1 MEHRR
6 AALTVAGRRLLIER
20 IRFQGWPVC
29 RAAEAQGVSRATAHK
44 WLRRYDTEGWDGL
57 VGRSSRPHRVP
68 HRISPER
75 EAAIIARRRETLEG
89 PHRIAWALG
98 ESRSTVW
105 RVLRRNRMPR
115 LADIDRPTRTVVR
128 YEKDRPGELLHVDV
142 KKQGRIPDG
151 GGWRVHGRRTG
162 TPRLRGGGSSK
173 SGPGRLGYDY
183 LHIAV
188 DDRSRLAFVEAH
200 RDERKDTAA
209 GFIARAVAWFAEQ
222 DIAVE
227 QVMTDNG
234 SCYRSHVFRDELA
247 VRGISHVFTRPYR
260 PQTNGKAERFNL
272 TLKNEWAYTRAY
284 DSNQERL
291 DQLQDFVHRYNH
303 HRPHTALDGRVP
315 ASLINNAAGN
325 HI

>member
-1 MEHRR
+1 M
-6 AALTVAGRRLLIER
+6 ER

-57 VGRSSRPHRVP
+57 IGRSSRPHRVP

-75 EAAIIARRRETLEG
+75 EAVIIAHRQATLEG

-105 RVLRRNRMPR
+105 RVLRRNGLPR
-115 LADIDRPTRTVVR
+115 LADIDRPTKTIVR
-128 YEKDRPGELLHVDV
+128 YQKDRPGELLHVDV
-142 KKQGRIPDG
+142 KKQGKIPDG
-151 GGWRVHGRRTG
+151 GGWRVHGRG
-162 TPRLRGGGSSK
+162 NANQVNQLRSRGK
-173 SGPGRLGYDY
+173 QPRLGYDY

-200 RDERKDTAA
+200 ADERKDTAA

-222 DIAVE
+222 DITIE
-227 QVMTDNG
+227 RVMTDNG
-234 SCYRSHVFRDELA
+234 ACYRSHAFRDELA
-247 VRGISHVFTRPYR
+247 DHGIRHVFTRPYR

-272 TLKNEWAYTRAY
+272 TLKNEWAYVQPYT
-284 DSNQERL
+284 SNQDRL
-291 DQLQDFVHRYNH
+291 EQLKDFVHRYNH

-315 ASLINNAAGN
+315 ASLVNNAAGN
-325 HI
+325 HT